1 MIISIQVEFEHILLL
16 YGFFFF
22 FEKIFI
28 DYFKIC
34 VMEIWIQVLL
44 WPCYA
49 IFIFFEM
56 CYGHTS

>member
-16 YGFFFF
+16 YGFFFLF

-49 IFIFFEM
+49 IFIFF
-56 CYGHTS
+56 